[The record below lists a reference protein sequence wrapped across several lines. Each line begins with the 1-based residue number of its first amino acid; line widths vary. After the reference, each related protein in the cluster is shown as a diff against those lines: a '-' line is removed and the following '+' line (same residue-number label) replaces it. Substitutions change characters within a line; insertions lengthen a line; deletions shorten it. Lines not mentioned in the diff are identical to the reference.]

1 MKRSPDDKYYNDITE
16 ENQKAQIYSTD
27 LDLLM
32 PVSISE
38 IEKISNPPEI

>member
-1 MKRSPDDKYYNDITE
+1 MKRNPDDRSYNDLME
-16 ENQKAQIYSTD
+16 ENQKAQISSSD
-27 LDLLM
+27 LELLM